1 MFMQHRFFGYGDT
14 SLVFVHVVAEFMLTF
29 YVKSGRRIVRFY
41 GNTVCKF
48 LAYLVGENARVL
60 ANQYTPRNLI
70 WEDTFGWCFRGVSLA
85 DTQQAWSALYAFCF
99 VAFFPWW
106 ITYSPF

>member
-14 SLVFVHVVAEFMLTF
+14 SLVFAHVVAEFMLTF

-48 LAYLVGENARVL
+48 LAYLVGEKCKSFSKS
-60 ANQYTPRNLI
+60 I
-70 WEDTFGWCFRGVSLA
+70 
-85 DTQQAWSALYAFCF
+85 
-99 VAFFPWW
+99 
-106 ITYSPF
+106 YS